1 MKITWFGGTIFR
13 LYVGGK
19 IVVVDGQ
26 KSSDVE
32 VGAAADHTIDLQNGL
47 SALDAFEP
55 SVPSRKVRRS
65 LLEEADA
72 PVLKLQH
79 IDNAALRL
87 SESGEDDV
95 VLATGLVPWGRFADG
110 GVIILAGHADAM
122 MDAAENLFSAARPRL
137 LALAVSDLDDA
148 QFGHLA
154 QICGDC
160 AVQVLEPGLAL
171 EA

>member
-1 MKITWFGGTIFR
+1 M
-13 LYVGGK
+13 
-19 IVVVDGQ
+19 VDGQ

-47 SALDAFEP
+47 SALEAFDP
-55 SVPSRKVRRS
+55 HVRSRKVRRS

-79 IDNAALRL
+79 IDQAALRL
-87 SESGEDDV
+87 SESDEDDL

-110 GVIILAGHADAM
+110 GVIILAGRADAM

-154 QICGDC
+154 QICSDC